1 MRPLKKWALWVFILL
16 PFCVFAQNTI
26 HISGHVKFIDETMK
40 MSVYRRIHFV
50 KDTLAIANID
60 PVTQTYSI
68 DVPFD
73 KPGLATLDC
82 GNWQDVNIWLEDED
96 LDIDFRGK
104 DTAKIVI
111 KNPPYVYIRGGRNNE
126 LMNLVN
132 FDDWNYYQLMIDL
145 AQKANAVQLADESQK
160 QAFSMKLYDAN
171 ADNSERWTRYLV
183 EHYADCSSVFVPVKR
198 LSWTRDNELVV
209 ATLDR
214 LAAKSDLWAQ
224 MVGEY
229 RAEKEAKAAKDA
241 SIAIGAV
248 APSIEMVT
256 QAGEKVN
263 LSDFK
268 GKVLVVDFWASWC
281 GPCRKEIPKMKE
293 LYNNFDKTEVEFLSI
308 SIDSDRG
315 KWLKAKNE
323 EKMPWS
329 QAWVEDGG
337 IKVMDTYMFSGIP
350 YIIVLDK
357 DGKIFRKHLR
367 GDAIREAVE
376 EALQQ

>member
-1 MRPLKKWALWVFILL
+1 MNLSKNLAFAAFMLL
-16 PFCVFAQNTI
+16 PLSASAQKTV

-40 MSVYRRIHFV
+40 MSVYRHRHFL

-60 PVTQTYSI
+60 PVSQTYSF

-82 GNWQDVNIWLEDED
+82 GKWQDVNIWLEDED

-104 DTAKIVI
+104 DTAKVII
-111 KNPPYVYIRGGRNNE
+111 KNPPYVYIRGGKNND

-183 EHYADCSSVFVPVKR
+183 EHYSDCNSVFVPLKR
-198 LSWTRDNELVV
+198 LSWTRDRELVE
-209 ATLDR
+209 AGLDR

-229 RAEKEAKAAKDA
+229 RAEKEAKIAKDA
-241 SIAIGAV
+241 SMAEGAV

-256 QAGEKVN
+256 EAGKKVN

-281 GPCRKEIPKMKE
+281 GPCRKEIPNMKE
-293 LYNNFDKTEVEFLSI
+293 YYSNFDKKKVEFLSI
-308 SIDSDRG
+308 SIDKDKE
-315 KWLKAKNE
+315 KWLKAKQE
-323 EKMPWS
+323 EDMPWS
-329 QAWVEDGG
+329 QTWVEDGG
-337 IKVMDTYMFSGIP
+337 IKVMDTYMFTGIP

-357 DGKIFRKHLR
+357 KGRIFRKHVR

-376 EALQQ
+376 EALKK